1 MVLTIRH
8 HIFRPVGVVLQKRNG
23 ANEVDTGRKHN
34 KHRPAVGIA
43 DQPCAQ
49 LVPAA
54 HGAAG
59 ADAGVVGM
67 PEPHLAARTTGDAL
81 GNGRAAVFLERGRI
95 KHAVGDALALLALG
109 DALADFLGMQF

>member
-1 MVLTIRH
+1 MVFTIRH

-23 ANEVDTGRKHN
+23 ANEVDTGREHN

-59 ADAGVVGM
+59 ADAGVVGRT
-67 PEPHLAARTTGDAL
+67 EPDLAAGTGGDAL
-81 GNGRAAVFLERGRI
+81 GDRGTAVLGERGRI